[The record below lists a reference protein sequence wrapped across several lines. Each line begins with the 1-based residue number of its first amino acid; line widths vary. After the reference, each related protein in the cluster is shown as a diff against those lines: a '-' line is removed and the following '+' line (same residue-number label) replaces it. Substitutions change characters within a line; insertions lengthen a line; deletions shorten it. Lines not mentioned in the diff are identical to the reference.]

1 MNINILDQIIDTSAQ
16 QISIQTQYRHALAQL
31 DRRLRQAIDRQ
42 DHSLI
47 TALQAEQRF
56 IQANQS

>member
-1 MNINILDQIIDTSAQ
+1 MNINILDQIIDAPTQQTS
-16 QISIQTQYRHALAQL
+16 IHTQYCHVLAQL

-42 DHSLI
+42 DHSLV

-56 IQANQS
+56 IQAHRP

>member
-1 MNINILDQIIDTSAQ
+1 MNIHILDQIIDAPAQ
-16 QISIQTQYRHALAQL
+16 QASIHTQYRHSLAQL

-56 IQANQS
+56 IQAHQP